1 MPKYKSYIKGMNND
15 LSQDLLAQY
24 QIVILAVSGG
34 YAQRSDN
41 YFLFLLLFSP
51 GIYYEL
57 QCLAT

>member
-1 MPKYKSYIKGMNND
+1 MNND

-24 QIVILAVSGG
+24 QIVIVAASGG
-34 YAQRSDN
+34 YALRSDI
-41 YFLFLLLFSP
+41 YFLFLFLVSP